1 MNSQIGLLPRLAD
14 KSKSCNNTLCDW
26 YICTINE
33 PGWVKMIK
41 LILQLNIDKL
51 TPTVQKQS
59 LKRQYYKDFFFK
71 ESIFVINLE

>member
-1 MNSQIGLLPRLAD
+1 MEIIGRFFRNSQIGLLPWLAD

-41 LILQLNIDKL
+41 LILERNIDKI
-51 TPTVQKQS
+51 TGKAEQFPP
-59 LKRQYYKDFFFK
+59 
-71 ESIFVINLE
+71 